1 MNYRSTDEDRNSPSV
16 LGEAA
21 KRQREECVSSAKAD
35 HYEPNT
41 MDSER
46 TCHEGLR
53 KTKIQCY
60 SR

>member
-21 KRQREECVSSAKAD
+21 KRQRKECVSSAEAD
-35 HYEPNT
+35 HDEPNT

-46 TCHEGLR
+46 TCHKGLI
-53 KTKIQCY
+53 KTKIQPLNI
-60 SR
+60 